1 MALAAGLKRRL
12 RAAIPPLIFLSLTG
26 YFCWNATTGDRGLKA
41 AAQRQVMLHTAEAD
55 LAQAEAERDAW
66 ERRIAGLHN
75 AHLDS
80 DTLDERA
87 RAMLNLTEPADL
99 VVPYPSKDRLFN

>member
-1 MALAAGLKRRL
+1 MAIGAALKRRL

-26 YFCWNATTGDRGLKA
+26 YFAWNATAGDRGLKA
-41 AAQRQVMLHTAEAD
+41 YAHRQEMLHTAQAD

-66 ERRIAGLHN
+66 ERRLSGLHG
-75 AHLDS
+75 AHLDR

-87 RAMLNLTEPADL
+87 RAMLNLTEPADI
-99 VVPYPSKDRLFN
+99 VVPYPAKDRLFN